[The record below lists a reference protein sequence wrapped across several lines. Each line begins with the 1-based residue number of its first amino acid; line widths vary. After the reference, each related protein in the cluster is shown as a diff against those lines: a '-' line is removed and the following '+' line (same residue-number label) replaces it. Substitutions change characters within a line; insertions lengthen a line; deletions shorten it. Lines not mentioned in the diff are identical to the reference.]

1 MTPTARLRT
10 AAITLAVAAGSTAPA
25 QQPPA
30 RGGVQP
36 AAAVQAA
43 RPADLKFEDQFG
55 REGKLSDLR
64 GRVVVLV
71 YGDREGTDACRAYG
85 EQLHVLFHP
94 TAKGQPPEKA
104 RLAPVAPLPGSTGQS
119 PDVIVV
125 PVACA
130 KAPSVVRGMIQTGVA
145 KASPAVTVWLDFN
158 GVMEGGYGLKGGEP
172 NLAVFD
178 AAGRPRM
185 KVNGNPDAA
194 KGKELVQ
201 TIQNLRAE
209 AAR

>member
-1 MTPTARLRT
+1 MTTRLLL
-10 AAITLAVAAGSTAPA
+10 AAVTLSAVGSALG
-25 QQPPA
+25 QQP
-30 RGGVQP
+30 GGVRP
-36 AAAVQAA
+36 AAAALPA
-43 RPADLKFEDQFG
+43 KPADLRFEDQFG

-94 TAKGQPPEKA
+94 SAKGQPPEKA
-104 RLAPVAPLPGSTGQS
+104 RAAPVVPLAGAAGPS
-119 PDVIVV
+119 PDVVVV

-130 KAPSVVRGMIQTGVA
+130 KVPSLVQGMIQAGVA

-158 GVMEGGYGLKGGEP
+158 GTMESGYGLKEGEP
-172 NLAVFD
+172 NVVLFD
-178 AAGRPRM
+178 AAGKSRL
-185 KVNGNPDAA
+185 KINGTPSEA

-201 TIQNLRAE
+201 AIQNLRAE
-209 AAR
+209 AAGLGR